1 LAIRNVKQE
10 KSFQGEET
18 MKKKIAFFLVVFLLS
33 LTACGAADKS
43 SSYGDSP
50 VVYRLIAPSEIAA
63 GEEYLPEAVVQE
75 SVAPVGLDTEIS
87 QVLQKRMVIMNADLT
102 IVIRDPQAK
111 MEEIAALAKS
121 LGGFVIS
128 MEIYQTSLD
137 TGGTTPE
144 GHISIRVPAD
154 QLDAALDQIKAG
166 VVKVDSESRSGQDI
180 TSSYVDLQ
188 SRLSALEAAR
198 DQLQT
203 IMDNATKT
211 EDVLN
216 VFSQLQY
223 YNEQI
228 ESVKGQMQ
236 YYEEATA
243 YSLINVTLIAEETI
257 QPLQI
262 GPWTPK
268 GAAQDAYKA
277 LIDFLRGFVEFLI
290 WFFILVI
297 PVLIVTVGPVALIVW
312 LIVRTVKRS
321 KARKQPKQ

>member
-1 LAIRNVKQE
+1 
-10 KSFQGEET
+10 

-43 SSYGDSP
+43 YSYGDSP
-50 VVYRLIAPSEIAA
+50 AVDRLIAPSEIAA

-154 QLDAALDQIKAG
+154 QLDAALDQIKAD

-297 PVLIVTVGPVALIVW
+297 PVLIVTVVPVALIVW
-312 LIVRTVKRS
+312 LIVRAVKRS
-321 KARKQPKQ
+321 KARKQPKP

>member
-188 SRLSALEAAR
+188 SRLTALEAAR

>member
-1 LAIRNVKQE
+1 
-10 KSFQGEET
+10 

-75 SVAPVGLDTEIS
+75 SVAPVGLDTEIA